1 MLEVE
6 MPNNFAISI
15 IARDPSACEDT
26 MVRLASTDSTAENFG
41 RAQPFL
47 SARCRL
53 PGFSV
58 GGGT

>member
-1 MLEVE
+1 

-58 GGGT
+58 GGRT